1 MARYQDALV
10 PEDNIYVS
18 VLSPTLA
25 AALGVD
31 AVPRAVRGAGLAAV
45 LAVDEQVGTGVAACV
60 PRLAVEGA
68 AVHVRD
74 AAVVGDGDCYLIAA
88 HVDEAADVHG
98 RPFARRELTPRVVDL
113 APLRQRRLVVVQRR
127 ETTRDVPRYRD
138 RYRVTGRRQRVCDLG
153 LALVHERSC
162 SSGQEC

>member
-1 MARYQDALV
+1 MPNSPRIKRKIAQKEAVRLSGEPSTVESLARYQDALV

-45 LAVDEQVGTGVAACV
+45 LTVDEQVGTGVAACV

-68 AVHVRD
+68 AVHV
-74 AAVVGDGDCYLIAA
+74 
-88 HVDEAADVHG
+88 
-98 RPFARRELTPRVVDL
+98 
-113 APLRQRRLVVVQRR
+113 
-127 ETTRDVPRYRD
+127 
-138 RYRVTGRRQRVCDLG
+138 
-153 LALVHERSC
+153 
-162 SSGQEC
+162 